1 MKTYFVLNNRRY
13 EAKEFDF
20 NTVCDLNELGVDL
33 ERIQKAPAPAIRAYI
48 SICMDADKDIAGR
61 EIQEHILGGGKLDD
75 IAIVMTQMLEKS
87 DFFQALSKAEEKTT
101 PVKKTKKEK
110 EE

>member
-1 MKTYFVLNNRRY
+1 MKTYFVLNKKRY

-48 SICMDADKDIAGR
+48 AICMDADKDIAGR
-61 EIQEHILGGGKLDD
+61 EIQEHIVAGGTLEE
-75 IAIVMTQMLEKS
+75 IATIMTQMLEKS
-87 DFFQALSKAEEKTT
+87 DFFQALSKSQEKTT
-101 PVKKTKKEK
+101 PAKKTKKE
-110 EE
+110 EEE